1 MRIGTAFTV
10 IVARSVK
17 EIVFIGTGMDEASMR
32 ARLDACLVPGGPA
45 MDIAEWAKLPDPFP
59 MWWRAD

>member
-1 MRIGTAFTV
+1 V